1 MDTLN
6 YIIMTYNIGDRVLY
20 NKPSQEEGLIS
31 FKDKEEYEIIG
42 KIINTYKGRTTYLGY
57 YLNSGDKAVYL
68 SEETLDKWF
77 IKLAP
82 EIKEEKEEGGN
93 DEVNHPRHY
102 EWLKEVCGIEP
113 IDITRHMDF
122 NLGNAIKYILRAGR
136 KPIKTKDKSDYLAGM
151 LQDLKKAVWYINDEI
166 KRIESK
172 SVD

>member
-1 MDTLN
+1 MN
-6 YIIMTYNIGDRVLY
+6 KYNIGDKVLC
-20 NKPSQEEGLIS
+20 NKPNQEEGLPS

-57 YLNSGDKAVYL
+57 YLNNKDRAIYL
-68 SEETLDKWF
+68 SEDTLDKWF

-82 EIKEEKEEGGN
+82 ETDEEKEEGKKEEIVN

-136 KPIKTKDKSDYLAGM
+136 KPIKTEGKSDYLAGM
-151 LQDLKKAVWYINDEI
+151 LQDLKKAAWYINDEI
-166 KRIESK
+166 KRVESK
-172 SVD
+172 VTD

>member
-1 MDTLN
+1 MN
-6 YIIMTYNIGDRVLY
+6 KYNIGDRVLY
-20 NKPSQEEGLIS
+20 NKPSQEEGLIH
-31 FKDKEEYEIIG
+31 FNDKEEYEIIG

-77 IKLAP
+77 IKLAS
-82 EIKEEKEEGGN
+82 EIEGEEKKGEEEN
-93 DEVNHPRHY
+93 DEVNSPRHY
-102 EWLKEVCGIEP
+102 SWLKELCGIEP

-136 KPIKTKDKSDYLAGM
+136 KPIKSKDKSDYLAGM
-151 LQDLKKAVWYINDEI
+151 LQDLKKAAWYINDEI

-172 SVD
+172 NTD